1 MVKKCQTDSHLKRAQ
16 SCLSDIKSLGLLLVV
31 LKQTLNW
38 SLSARRNF
46 ECCTFSKKPIEKFV
60 SFFNKLQNPTKV
72 QAIQNLQ
79 NNQQRQ
85 RELGVHVPCI
95 QETTQKIQ
103 AVCYPFFIVFRCSWI
118 FFFSVFSKARVV
130 LLYRQAQ
137 SQLIIL
143 FAGLMTINWETG
155 NFLWAVWVVQ
165 GQIQMLLKCYQYWN
179 VFSDLQLLH

>member
-72 QAIQNLQ
+72 QAIQNRDRENLEYMYHASK
-79 NNQQRQ
+79 RQ
-85 RELGVHVPCI
+85 HKRFKTSVTLFLLCSGAPGSFSSLSFPKQELF
-95 QETTQKIQ
+95 
-103 AVCYPFFIVFRCSWI
+103 CYTDKH
-118 FFFSVFSKARVV
+118 KAS
-130 LLYRQAQ
+130 L
-137 SQLIIL
+137 
-143 FAGLMTINWETG
+143 
-155 NFLWAVWVVQ
+155 
-165 GQIQMLLKCYQYWN
+165 
-179 VFSDLQLLH
+179 